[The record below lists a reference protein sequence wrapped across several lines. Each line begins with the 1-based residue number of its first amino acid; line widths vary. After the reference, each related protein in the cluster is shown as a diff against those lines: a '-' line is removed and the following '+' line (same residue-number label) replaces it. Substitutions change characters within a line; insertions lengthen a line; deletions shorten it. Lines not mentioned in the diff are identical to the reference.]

1 MDLKN
6 LTITQIQELLFSK
19 KITAVEIVNFYLE
32 RIKKIDSQIKAFIT
46 VTEKEA
52 LKKAKVIDEKI
63 KKGESVGKLAGAV
76 MAVKDIFLT
85 KDIKSTASSQVLKG
99 YIPQYSST
107 VYQKLIDEDAI
118 IIGKTNTDPFA
129 FGGSTENSGFF
140 TTKNPWN
147 LSKVPGGSSG
157 GSAAAVAA
165 DLCQFALGTDTGG
178 SIRQPASLCGISGLK
193 PTYGLNS
200 RFGITAMASSF
211 DCPGVFAKNIA
222 DLALVTQIT
231 AGVDSKDATTVDNPV
246 SDYSKLL
253 KDVNLKGLKIGLP
266 KEYFSDP
273 INSEVKD
280 KVMLAAKE
288 LEKKGATLVDIS
300 LPSTNLGIAVYY
312 VLVPSEISANMARYD
327 GIRFGQNTGNNPD
340 IISYY
345 MNTRGK
351 YMEAEVKRRIII
363 GTYALSSGYYDAYYT
378 KASKV
383 RTLIKNEFVDA
394 LKNVDIILAPVSPTT
409 AWDIGAKA
417 NDPLQ
422 MYLADAFSV
431 CINVAGIPSVA
442 LPCGFDSQNLPIGFQ
457 LIGNFFEES
466 KILSVAHQY
475 QQFTDYHLKE
485 TPLSRGDARRA
496 EGF

>member
-6 LTITQIQELLFSK
+6 LTIHQIQELLFSQ
-19 KITAVEIVNFYLE
+19 KISAVEIVNFYLD
-32 RIKKIDSQIKAFIT
+32 RIKNIDPQIKAFIT
-46 VTEKEA
+46 VTDKVA
-52 LKKAKVIDEKI
+52 LKQAEILDEKI

-85 KDIKSTASSQVLKG
+85 KDIQSTASSQVLKD
-99 YIPQYSST
+99 YLPQYSST

-200 RFGITAMASSF
+200 RYGITAMASSF
-211 DCPGVFAKNIA
+211 DCPGVLAKNIE
-222 DLALVTQIT
+222 DLALITKIT
-231 AGVDSKDATTVDNPV
+231 AGLDPKDATTIDNPV
-246 SDYSKLL
+246 PNYSELL
-253 KDVNLKGLKIGLP
+253 NNVNLKGLKIGLP
-266 KEYFSDP
+266 KEYFTDP

-280 KVMLAAKE
+280 KVMGAAKD
-288 LEKKGATLVDIS
+288 LEKRGAILVDIS

-312 VLVPSEISANMARYD
+312 ILVPSEISANMARYD
-327 GIRFGQNTGNNPD
+327 GIRFGQNTDNNSD
-340 IISYY
+340 ITSYY

-383 RTLIKNEFVDA
+383 RTLIKNEFTNA

-422 MYLADAFSV
+422 MYLSDAFSV

-457 LIGNFFEES
+457 IIGNFFEES
-466 KILSVAHQY
+466 KILSIAHQY
-475 QQFTDYHLKE
+475 QQITDYHTK
-485 TPLSRGDARRA
+485 TPNL
-496 EGF
+496 

>member
-6 LTITQIQELLFSK
+6 LTITQIQKLLFSK
-19 KITAVEIVNFYLE
+19 KITAVEIVNFYLQ
-32 RIKKIDSQIKAFIT
+32 RIKNIDPQIKAFIT

-52 LKKAKVIDEKI
+52 LKQAETIDEKI

-85 KDIKSTASSQVLKG
+85 KDIQTTASSQVLKS

-107 VYQKLIDEDAI
+107 VYQKLINEDAI

-231 AGVDSKDATTVDNPV
+231 AGVDPNDATTIDNPV
-246 SDYSKLL
+246 PDYSKLL
-253 KDVNLKGLKIGLP
+253 KDINLKGLKIGLP

-280 KVMLAAKE
+280 KVMAAAKE
-288 LEKKGATLVDIS
+288 FEKQGAILVNIS

-327 GIRFGQNTGNNPD
+327 GIRFGQSTDNNPD
-340 IISYY
+340 ITSYY

-351 YMEAEVKRRIII
+351 YMEAEVKRRVII

-409 AWDIGAKA
+409 AWDIGAKS

-422 MYLADAFSV
+422 MYLVDAFTV
-431 CINVAGIPSVA
+431 CTNVAGIPSVA

-475 QQFTDYHLKE
+475 QQITDYHQQL
-485 TPLSRGDARRA
+485 PQL
-496 EGF
+496 

>member
-1 MDLKN
+1 MDIKN
-6 LTITQIQELLFSK
+6 LTIQQIQELLFSHQ
-19 KITAVEIVNFYLE
+19 ISVVEIVNFYLD
-32 RIKKIDSQIKAFIT
+32 RIKKLDPQIKAFIT

-52 LKKAKVIDEKI
+52 LKQAEILDAKI
-63 KKGESVGKLAGAV
+63 KKGDKVGKLAGAV

-85 KDIKSTASSQVLKG
+85 KGIQTTASSQVLKG
-99 YIPQYSST
+99 FIPQYSST
-107 VYQKLIDEDAI
+107 IYQKLADEDAI

-165 DLCQFALGTDTGG
+165 NFCQFALATDTGG
-178 SIRQPASLCGISGLK
+178 SIRLPSSLCGISGLK

-200 RFGITAMASSF
+200 RYGITAMASSF
-211 DCPGVFAKNIA
+211 DCPGVIAKNTQ

-231 AGVDSKDATTVDNPV
+231 AGVDIHDATTIDNPV
-246 SDYSKLL
+246 PDYSELL
-253 KDVNLKGLKIGLP
+253 KNVDLNGLKIGLP
-266 KEYFSDP
+266 KEYFTDP
-273 INSEVKD
+273 INSEVKE
-280 KVMLAAKE
+280 KVLEAAKVFE
-288 LEKKGATLVDIS
+288 SKGAKLVEIS

-312 VLVPSEISANMARYD
+312 ILVPSEISANMARYD
-327 GIRFGQNTGNNPD
+327 GIRFGQNTTDNPD
-340 IISYY
+340 INSYY

-351 YMEAEVKRRIII
+351 YMEAEVKRRILI

-383 RTLIKNEFVDA
+383 RTLIKNEFTEA

-409 AWDIGAKA
+409 AWDVGSKA

-422 MYLADAFSV
+422 MYLVDAFTV
-431 CINVAGIPSVA
+431 CTNVAGVPSIA
-442 LPCGFDSQNLPIGFQ
+442 LPCGFDNQKLPVGFQ
-457 LIGNFFEES
+457 LIGNFFEEA
-466 KILSVAHQY
+466 KILSIGHQY
-475 QQFTDYHLKE
+475 QQLTDFHHQKPQL
-485 TPLSRGDARRA
+485 
-496 EGF
+496 